1 MALDLNQYQP
11 VRSKSLDTAKEKPS
25 RTSFLNRELSFTPAI
40 NDKKKERLYLDLRN
54 LIGSGIDLRT
64 ALELIGT
71 EAQGKALRNLL
82 HRVKSDVEMGKD
94 LWEAM
99 SATGKFSDFEIKSV
113 EIGERSATLPEVFE
127 NLRIYFEA
135 RIQIKRQLTG
145 ALMYPVFVLTVALG
159 VMYFMLTTIVPMFS
173 DIFKQFN
180 KELPQS
186 TLNVIATSNFVQQ
199 NFYYILAAIG
209 VPVLLLYTQAAKPWF
224 RKAKATILFNL
235 PLFGGILKKIY
246 LIRFSRFLYLLTQ
259 SHTPLVQALG
269 LVRDV
274 IGSYP
279 HEQSLDSIAESIRKG
294 GSLSEGMAKYPIY
307 DRRMVS
313 LIRVAEQNNT
323 LAATLHNLASQYD
336 QEVQH
341 RMKLT
346 GKMIEPVIIILIGLF
361 IGVILIAMYSPL
373 FNLGNTLEP

>member
-1 MALDLNQYQP
+1 MALDLKQYQMVKATP
-11 VRSKSLDTAKEKPS
+11 LDKVEKKPAS
-25 RTSFLNRELSFTPAI
+25 TSFLNRELSLGPAI

-64 ALELIGT
+64 ALELIGA
-71 EAQGKALRNLL
+71 EAQGKALRKILQ
-82 HRVKSDVEMGKD
+82 RVKSDVENGKD
-94 LWEAM
+94 LWEAL
-99 SATGKFSDFEIKSV
+99 SSTGRFSEFEIRSV

-135 RIQIKRQLTG
+135 RIQIKRQLMG

-186 TLNVIATSNFVQQ
+186 TLNVIAASEFVQH
-199 NFYYILAAIG
+199 NFYYLIAGIG
-209 VPVLLLYTQAAKPWF
+209 VPIIFLYFQKARPWY
-224 RKAKATILFNL
+224 RKAKAAILFNL

-246 LIRFSRFLYLLTQ
+246 LIRFSRFLYLLVQ

-279 HEQSLDSIAESIRKG
+279 HEQSLDDIAESIRKG
-294 GSLSEGMAKYPIY
+294 GSLSDGLSKYPVY

-323 LAATLHNLASQYD
+323 LAPTLHNLASQYD